1 MSKQTRSK
9 IPNDVNIVTNASTG
23 DITHVRNS
31 LTGEFGK
38 VYSAKQIAD
47 IKAGAVNSIITN
59 VIPRGEVAGGDD
71 AYSSGDIQD
80 YADELRKK

>member
-1 MSKQTRSK
+1 MTKRTRNK
-9 IPNDVNIVTNASTG
+9 VPNDASIITSASTG

-47 IKAGAVNSIITN
+47 IKAGAV
-59 VIPRGEVAGGDD
+59 RDYE
-71 AYSSGDIQD
+71 SSLSSFAWT
-80 YADELRKK
+80 ADEYIEAIINE